1 MMRIAVCPGSFD
13 PVTLGHL
20 DIVERAARLFDL
32 LYVAVLDN
40 TRKQALFTA
49 AERVEMLREA
59 TAHLPNVRCETF
71 SGLVVDYAKSR
82 GAAVIV
88 RGVRSPSDCEYEL
101 QMAGMN
107 RALAPGIETL
117 LLPTSPAYA
126 HVRSSLVKEV
136 AVLGGPVDAW
146 VPENVSQRLR
156 ERLQAKGGAGR

>member
-1 MMRIAVCPGSFD
+1 MRIAVCPGSFD
-13 PVTLGHL
+13 PVTRGHV

-40 TRKQALFTA
+40 TRKQALFPA
-49 AERVEMLREA
+49 EERVAMLREA
-59 TAHLPNVRCETF
+59 TAHLPNVCCESFT
-71 SGLVVDYAKSR
+71 GLVVDYAQSR
-82 GAAVIV
+82 GADVII

-107 RALAPGIETL
+107 RELAPGIETL

-136 AVLGGPVDAW
+136 AVLGGSVDAW
-146 VPENVSQRLR
+146 VPENVSRRLR